1 MCSQLGYGDAAA
13 VDALLTRDYPAT
25 DLLARSAAAAGA
37 DVAECVA
44 LAWERFIGDFAVR
57 SSTDGARG
65 ALLEQV
71 VTVLDERQLL
81 DATPVPAPKPPA
93 FLASDDRW
101 AGWWE
106 DNPPEWP
113 PDAALSWPHVIGAL
127 RQVSLGLRVL
137 LVLRDAAAISP
148 EEAEPIVNVPGSR
161 QAALLDEAR
170 QAYVAAID
178 DQLAAGSGDA
188 EKETG
193 PSGEEEAGESA
204 KADEQIHARRRSRVQ
219 IRARDVSCDVIV
231 GLIGRWLD
239 GDMDDGDRDAY
250 EQHLLFCPACLV
262 QTGKTRRAL
271 AALRET
277 PAAFPDDNLRHR
289 LARLVQQET

>member
-1 MCSQLGYGDAAA
+1 MCSQPRQGDAAA
-13 VDALLTRDYPAT
+13 LDALLTHDYPAT
-25 DLLARSAAAAGA
+25 DLLARAVAAAGA
-37 DVAECVA
+37 DVTECVA
-44 LAWERFIGDFAVR
+44 LAWERFIGDVGAGYG
-57 SSTDGARG
+57 TGGARG
-65 ALLEQV
+65 AVLEQV

-81 DATPVPAPKPPA
+81 DAARVPALRPPV
-93 FLASDDRW
+93 FSASGDRW

-106 DNPPEWP
+106 DYLPEWP
-113 PDAALSWPHVIGAL
+113 AAAALRGPLVIGAL
-127 RQVSLGLRVL
+127 RRVSLGRRVL
-137 LVLRDAAAISP
+137 LVLRDAAALSP
-148 EEAEPIVNVPGSR
+148 EEAEPMVPGSG

-178 DQLAAGSGDA
+178 DQLAAGGEAAD
-188 EKETG
+188 EETS
-193 PSGEEEAGESA
+193 PPGEVAAGEQA
-204 KADEQIHARRRSRVQ
+204 QARGRATVP
-219 IRARDVSCDVIV
+219 IRAWDVSCDVIV

-250 EQHLLFCPACLV
+250 EQHLLFCPGCLR

-277 PAAFPDDNLRHR
+277 MTVLPGDDLRHR